1 MDKCFIKRK
10 RVSIYQDNPRPRWQ
24 RILFYCICIIGVV
37 VSSVWILRDT
47 SSVEFVPSSLEDLD
61 RPRGEMATQAELNSV
76 YWRINIRAT
85 STKMEEIC
93 SQKKYNLMTH
103 KNIKQD
109 GVFMPQSYI
118 FLCNPIRSLRSV
130 INARAVISQNPE
142 SSVRCKETYG
152 NKTKYVQRSY
162 PFSLKYISSQT
173 FEPGSRVVRSPEEAC
188 TWLHAIDIVESIWD

>member
-1 MDKCFIKRK
+1 M
-10 RVSIYQDNPRPRWQ
+10 WQ

-47 SSVEFVPSSLEDLD
+47 SSVEFIPSSLEDLD
-61 RPRGEMATQAELNSV
+61 RPRGEMATQTELNNV

-130 INARAVISQNPE
+130 INARVVISQTPE